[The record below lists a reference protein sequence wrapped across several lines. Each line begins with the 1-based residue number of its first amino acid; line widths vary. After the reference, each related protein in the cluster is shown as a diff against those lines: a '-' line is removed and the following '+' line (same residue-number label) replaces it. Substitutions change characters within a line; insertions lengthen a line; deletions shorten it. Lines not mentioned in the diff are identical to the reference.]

1 MSASRGRAVLGLAS
15 LALVALL
22 TACDD
27 DDASTPT
34 TTTTP
39 FTATACASQTP
50 TLRVDLIDDAIAAVE
65 RERGGPQRYYEINAT
80 ESLVNL
86 FVAGDETGE
95 ETGDQTGEV
104 VPYTYV
110 GGELSAQDPQTGAQG
125 STFEAARVQF
135 DPSKVTSCVGA
146 ALPDATIQAFDV
158 LGGPGG
164 AVQYSII
171 ARSQVG
177 GQLVAVVDAQGNVQ
191 SVEAVDS

>member
-95 ETGDQTGEV
+95 ETGEV